1 MTSKVDFESLIGWS
15 PTFAPCSR
23 CKVETTRSPCWD
35 CLKREDAERAARE
48 AEKVVGIPDGFAWA
62 RRGAPDLAS
71 RVKTGAPLSVVLD
84 AVTGFSGTTVLLIG
98 SESRVGKTSL
108 ACAALRELPG
118 GLFARASW
126 LAQAGGGHPL
136 GQGSAPLIRSA
147 KAARVLVIDEFGGP
161 EYPLHWEHFVLD
173 VLWTRHEQR
182 HLTIVTTGLTEGAIE
197 SRCGQGTMGR
207 LREKGSCLTV
217 RFGSPQAREQD
228 PRQGQLGQVTSPSPN
243 GAA

>member
-1 MTSKVDFESLIGWS
+1 MTSNVDFESLIGWS

-23 CKVETTRSPCWD
+23 CKVETTRSPCWG
-35 CLKREDAERAARE
+35 CLKREDAERAVRE

-62 RRGAPDLAS
+62 RRGTPELAE
-71 RVKTGAPLSVVLD
+71 RVKTAAGWSVVLD

-98 SESRVGKTSL
+98 SESRVGKTSM

-118 GLFARASW
+118 GLFTRASGLARA
-126 LAQAGGGHPL
+126 GGEHPM
-136 GQGSAPLIRSA
+136 GQGSAPLIRRA

-161 EYPLHWEHFVLD
+161 DYPLHLEHFVLE
-173 VLWTRHEQR
+173 VLWTRHEER

-217 RFGSPQAREQD
+217 RFGSPQARDQD
-228 PRQGQLGQVTSPSPN
+228 PRQGQLGQVTAPSP
-243 GAA
+243 GAS